1 MVLILIAHG
10 MNGNSNNANV
20 FTVMTPGNSKLVR
33 CQRKSLNKNEER
45 ARLKRDLDCDYCY
58 NFNYFSIHRRRDL
71 LNNLTTKNC
80 DNIEKFKKLKTIL
93 V

>member
-33 CQRKSLNKNEER
+33 CQRKAWVCLGVKACEVFHCFVAIVR
-45 ARLKRDLDCDYCY
+45 ARVFYVVFFVFFVLR
-58 NFNYFSIHRRRDL
+58 HW
-71 LNNLTTKNC
+71 
-80 DNIEKFKKLKTIL
+80 
-93 V
+93 